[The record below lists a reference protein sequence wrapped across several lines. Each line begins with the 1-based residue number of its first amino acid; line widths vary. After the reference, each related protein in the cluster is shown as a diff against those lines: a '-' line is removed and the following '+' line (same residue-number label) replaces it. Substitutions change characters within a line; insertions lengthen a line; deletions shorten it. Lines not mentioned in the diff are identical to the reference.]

1 MGEEIKIAKVA
12 VFGASGYTGGE
23 LLRIL
28 SGHRFAKVVWA
39 GAASNAG
46 KKASDV
52 FPHLRGIADIKLS
65 GQEPS
70 LLPSGVDTASGV
82 DTVFCALPHGR
93 SSGIMPELLKKG
105 ARVIDLGADFRLTPR
120 NYERWYGKQPPS
132 GGHAPV
138 DTRND
143 PERGRRYGEH
153 NAPELTKEAV
163 YGLPEFYGEEIS
175 KARLVANPGCYA
187 TGALLALAPFAG
199 TVKGGRVTVDSKS
212 GASGAGRAPAQETV
226 FGEVH
231 EAARPYNPNAHRH
244 IPEIEENLQK
254 ITVDFTPHLL
264 PMDRGIL
271 TTAYLPLKRKTD
283 AEKLLAAAREFYADA
298 PFVRVLPE
306 GACPS
311 TAGVRGSNYCDIGV
325 AVSRDGAVATVM
337 TAIDNLVKGA
347 SGQAVQNM
355 NLMMGFDETEGLSAA
370 PLFP

>member
-1 MGEEIKIAKVA
+1 METGKKVAKVA

-46 KKASDV
+46 KRASDV

-65 GQEPS
+65 GQNLS
-70 LLPSGVDTASGV
+70 LLPGDADVI
-82 DTVFCALPHGR
+82 FCALPHGR
-93 SSGIMPELLKKG
+93 SSRIMRRLLKKG
-105 ARVIDLGADFRLTPR
+105 ARVIDLGADFRLTHK
-120 NYERWYGKQPPS
+120 NYDYWYGISPSDNLATPPDS
-132 GGHAPV
+132 RHS
-138 DTRND
+138 DQ
-143 PERGRRYGEH
+143 GRLYGKH
-153 NAPELTKEAV
+153 PAPELIREAV
-163 YGLPEFYGEEIS
+163 YGLPEVYGKRIS

-187 TGALLALAPFAG
+187 TGALLALLPFAEM
-199 TVKGGRVTVDSKS
+199 VKGGRVAVDSKS

-226 FGEVH
+226 FGEVN
-231 EAARPYNPNAHRH
+231 EAAKPYSPNSHRH
-244 IPEIEENLQK
+244 IPEIEENLSK
-254 ITVDFTPHLL
+254 ITADFTPHLL

-283 AEKLLAAAREFYADA
+283 AQKLLATAREFYADA
-298 PFVRVLPE
+298 AFIRVLPE

-325 AVSRDGAVATVM
+325 AVSRDGAAATVM

-355 NLMMGFDETEGLSAA
+355 NLMLGLDETEGLTAP

>member
-1 MGEEIKIAKVA
+1 METGKKVAKVA

-46 KKASDV
+46 KRASDV

-65 GQEPS
+65 GQNLS
-70 LLPSGVDTASGV
+70 LLPGDADVI
-82 DTVFCALPHGR
+82 FCALPHGR
-93 SSGIMPELLKKG
+93 SSRIMRRLLKKG
-105 ARVIDLGADFRLTPR
+105 ARVIDLGADFRLTSA
-120 NYERWYGKQPPS
+120 NYGRWYGKHPAQ
-132 GGHAPV
+132 
-138 DTRND
+138 
-143 PERGRRYGEH
+143 
-153 NAPELTKEAV
+153 ELIREAV
-163 YGLPEFYGEEIS
+163 YGLPEVYGKRIS

-187 TGALLALAPFAG
+187 TGALLALLPFAEM
-199 TVKGGRVTVDSKS
+199 VKGGRVAVDSKS

-226 FGEVH
+226 FGEVN
-231 EAARPYNPNAHRH
+231 EAAKPYSPNSHRH
-244 IPEIEENLQK
+244 IPEIEENLSK
-254 ITVDFTPHLL
+254 ITADFTPHLL

-271 TTAYLPLKRKTD
+271 TTAYLPLKRNMD
-283 AEKLLAAAREFYADA
+283 AQKLLATAREFYADA
-298 PFVRVLPE
+298 AFVRVLPA

-325 AVSRDGAVATVM
+325 AVSRDGAAATVM

-355 NLMMGFDETEGLSAA
+355 NLMLGLDETEGLTAP

>member
-1 MGEEIKIAKVA
+1 METGKKVAKVA

-46 KKASDV
+46 KRASDV

-65 GQEPS
+65 GQNLS
-70 LLPSGVDTASGV
+70 LLPGDADVI
-82 DTVFCALPHGR
+82 FCALPHGR
-93 SSGIMPELLKKG
+93 SSRIMRRLLKKG
-105 ARVIDLGADFRLTPR
+105 ARVIDLGADFRLTSA
-120 NYERWYGKQPPS
+120 NYGRWYGKHPAQ
-132 GGHAPV
+132 ALI
-138 DTRND
+138 
-143 PERGRRYGEH
+143 RG
-153 NAPELTKEAV
+153 AV
-163 YGLPEFYGEEIS
+163 YGLPEVYGKRIS

-187 TGALLALAPFAG
+187 TGALLALLPFAEM
-199 TVKGGRVTVDSKS
+199 VKGGRVAVDSKS

-226 FGEVH
+226 FGEVN
-231 EAARPYNPNAHRH
+231 EAAKPYSPNSHRH
-244 IPEIEENLQK
+244 IPEIEENLSK
-254 ITVDFTPHLL
+254 ITADFTPHLL

-283 AEKLLAAAREFYADA
+283 AQKLLATAREFYADA
-298 PFVRVLPE
+298 AFVRVLPA

-325 AVSRDGAVATVM
+325 AVSRDGAAATVM

-355 NLMMGFDETEGLSAA
+355 NLMLGLDETEGLTAP